1 MDNQTNTVND
11 SDLVRRILAGEY
23 QLYEVIVRRYNQ
35 RLYRVARSIV
45 QNREEAEDVVQDT
58 YARAFEHFSQF
69 EGRALLSTWLTR
81 IAVNEARKRMRERG
95 RRKAIDATLSRI
107 PALTRAPPTPENDRL
122 AEETRAILENAIDQL
137 PEGHRSVF
145 VMRSL
150 EDMSIA
156 ATAQC
161 LDMSQEVVK
170 IRMFRACRMLRR
182 ILQDKFHAASID
194 AFQFLGERCD
204 RMTMSVMHRISA
216 YSRRAVGSE
225 SEP

>member
-1 MDNQTNTVND
+1 MDNQANTVDD
-11 SDLVRRILAGEY
+11 SDLVRRIVAGEY
-23 QLYEVIVRRYNQ
+23 ELYEVIVRRYNQ

-58 YARAFEHFSQF
+58 YARAFERFSQF
-69 EGRALLSTWLTR
+69 EGRALLSTWLTK
-81 IAVNEARKRMRERG
+81 IAMNEARKRMRERS
-95 RRKAIDATLSRI
+95 RHKAAGITLSRI
-107 PALTRAPPTPENDRL
+107 PALTRVPPTPANDRL

-137 PEGHRSVF
+137 PEAHRSVF

-156 ATAQC
+156 ATAEC
-161 LDMSQEVVK
+161 LDISREVVK

-182 ILQDKFHAASID
+182 TLQEKFRAGSVD

-204 RMTMSVMHRISA
+204 RMTMSVMHRLSA
-216 YSRRAVGSE
+216 YPRRV
-225 SEP
+225 